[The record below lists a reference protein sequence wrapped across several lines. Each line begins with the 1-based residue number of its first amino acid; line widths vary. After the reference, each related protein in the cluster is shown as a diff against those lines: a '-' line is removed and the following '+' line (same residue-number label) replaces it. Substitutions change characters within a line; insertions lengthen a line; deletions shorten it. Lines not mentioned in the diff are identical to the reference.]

1 MDKET
6 KFEEFLKKDGN
17 GYLGFLKRYAVM
29 DDKTLL
35 DREDFYYRQALS
47 YTKLALFYLGE
58 YEKANYAKYLQSL
71 DFDMGDFTYAEC
83 ISADMNML
91 LANVTESM
99 RKRLGHD
106 YERLL
111 RFLENGHKRY
121 LKNNVFFD

>member
-1 MDKET
+1 MDNET

-17 GYLGFLKRYAVM
+17 GYLRFLKRYAVM

-35 DREDFYYRQALS
+35 DREGFYYHQALNC
-47 YTKLALFYLGE
+47 TTMALFYLGE
-58 YEKANYAKYLQSL
+58 YEKANYAKYLHSL

-83 ISADMNML
+83 ILADIGGL
-91 LANVTESM
+91 FTEVTESTQ
-99 RKRLGHD
+99 KRLKRD

-111 RFLENGHKRY
+111 RFLENGHKCY